1 MLGYPLI
8 LCYKLFANSTLNK
21 ALSYSLYNSL
31 TVGLHLRA
39 SEYIISLG
47 VILQLRLLT
56 TWNLE
61 KWNFPSMLK
70 AFLCGAEVAKAFF
83 YTWWA
88 QQNTVRTKIRLK
100 TRPKI
105 APVLEKDSYITE
117 LFLVF
122 VLCIGLIHLYVF
134 A

>member
-8 LCYKLFANSTLNK
+8 LCYILFSNSTLNK

-70 AFLCGAEVAKAFF
+70 AF
-83 YTWWA
+83 
-88 QQNTVRTKIRLK
+88 
-100 TRPKI
+100 
-105 APVLEKDSYITE
+105 
-117 LFLVF
+117 F
-122 VLCIGLIHLYVF
+122 VEQK
-134 A
+134 